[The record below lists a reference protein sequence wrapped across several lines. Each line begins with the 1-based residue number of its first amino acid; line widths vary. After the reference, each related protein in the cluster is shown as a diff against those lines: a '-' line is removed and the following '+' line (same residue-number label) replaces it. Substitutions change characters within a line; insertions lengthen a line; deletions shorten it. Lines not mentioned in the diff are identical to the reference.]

1 MSSARPHALQDGF
14 HCTLPTPIPSKT
26 CCTRRLR
33 DRASTL
39 ARPPSACLASLV
51 QNAPLLWLTAP
62 RQISLAHFCEVH
74 GPTSVLCTQIT
85 QGSCAT
91 CHPCDTPPADDQ
103 SKASYFNDSPAIPPL
118 SSPFE
123 TPPTS
128 PKSPKNSHNPYFPS
142 LSAKNN
148 SSSTLGSN
156 LGDGDSDSCENCSF
170 LVPKNVTEQL
180 PDGAPGSPSKDG
192 RGQNGSPV
200 LRTTQSVMARGTRS
214 SDDRDTNS
222 ESSDEQS
229 HASTSFSRSPPS
241 VTSSS
246 PASPLFG
253 SRNAHT
259 HTLSYLT
266 TRQPISPSAYS
277 RLRRICIRTLSC
289 EQLPR
294 GAPSGPLYFGDPV
307 LGYTVAYVFR
317 IPDPRARGRTRTYA
331 LIALGGRDSWR
342 VGKAMVKITEM
353 FEQIANQIIAMAKQ
367 VLEQESTYASSTAHM
382 RPTTAAGPGTI
393 TPPLSCSSGSSA
405 PRRASVQVS
414 GGKPNTIIPTPAA
427 STVGSPASPTTR
439 NITPVSS
446 FLAAKKVD
454 PDGYPRVSRDIMR
467 AKGLAEIVG
476 KENFFVELHAKF
488 CMLLAGLVKE
498 FGTG

>member
-1 MSSARPHALQDGF
+1 MPVFPCLDA
-14 HCTLPTPIPSKT
+14 
-26 CCTRRLR
+26 
-33 DRASTL
+33 
-39 ARPPSACLASLV
+39 PSA
-51 QNAPLLWLTAP
+51 PPPWLTLP

-142 LSAKNN
+142 ISGK
-148 SSSTLGSN
+148 SSTASLSSN
-156 LGDGDSDSCENCSF
+156 LGDGDNDSCENCSF
-170 LVPKNVTEQL
+170 LVPKNVSEQL
-180 PDGAPGSPSKDG
+180 PDGAPGSPTKDG

-200 LRTTQSVMARGTRS
+200 LRTTQSVIARGPRS

-229 HASTSFSRSPPS
+229 QASTSFSRSPPS
-241 VTSSS
+241 LTSSS
-246 PASPLFG
+246 PASPLFA

-342 VGKAMVKITEM
+342 VSMAMVKITEM

-367 VLEQESTYASSTAHM
+367 VLEQESTLASPASHM

-393 TPPLSCSSGSSA
+393 TPPLSCSGGSSV

-498 FGTG
+498 FGTGS

>member
-1 MSSARPHALQDGF
+1 MDF
-14 HCTLPTPIPSKT
+14 I
-26 CCTRRLR
+26 
-33 DRASTL
+33 
-39 ARPPSACLASLV
+39 
-51 QNAPLLWLTAP
+51 
-62 RQISLAHFCEVH
+62 ISLAHFCEVH

-103 SKASYFNDSPAIPPL
+103 SKSSYFNDSPAIPPL

-128 PKSPKNSHNPYFPS
+128 PKSPNNSHNPYFPS
-142 LSAKNN
+142 VSAKKS
-148 SSSTLGSN
+148 SSSTSLGSN
-156 LGDGDSDSCENCSF
+156 FGDGDNDSCENCSF

-200 LRTTQSVMARGTRS
+200 LRTTQS
-214 SDDRDTNS
+214 
-222 ESSDEQS
+222 
-229 HASTSFSRSPPS
+229 
-241 VTSSS
+241 
-246 PASPLFG
+246 
-253 SRNAHT
+253 
-259 HTLSYLT
+259 
-266 TRQPISPSAYS
+266 
-277 RLRRICIRTLSC
+277 
-289 EQLPR
+289 LPR

-367 VLEQESTYASSTAHM
+367 VLEQESTFASPTAHM
-382 RPTTAAGPGTI
+382 RPTTAAGPGGTI
-393 TPPLSCSSGSSA
+393 TPPLSCSGGSSV

-427 STVGSPASPTTR
+427 SIVGSPASPTTR